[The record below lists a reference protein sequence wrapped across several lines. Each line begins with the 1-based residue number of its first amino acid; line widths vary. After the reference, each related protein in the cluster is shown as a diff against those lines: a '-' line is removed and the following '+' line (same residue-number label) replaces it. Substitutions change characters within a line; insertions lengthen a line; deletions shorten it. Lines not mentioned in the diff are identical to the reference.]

1 MPHNHKQVQ
10 VNWVRLSDKD
20 HRVVRALFY
29 KPQKRMVGKQPQPQV
44 AERHHVEQPQR
55 EMVERQHLPGNEIA
69 ESSEEVRAVKRGP
82 YRWSSWSPSKVRSY
96 FKRNPG
102 GTRDPCQTCLGCG
115 VSRLLPGRWY
125 MSQKSGRPAGSYCKA
140 CKIKRQMEK
149 QRPVDVD

>member
-1 MPHNHKQVQ
+1 M
-10 VNWVRLSDKD
+10 RLSDKD

-29 KPQKRMVGKQPQPQV
+29 KPEKRMVGKQPQPEL
-44 AERHHVEQPQR
+44 AERNHVEQQ
-55 EMVERQHLPGNEIA
+55 QFPGNEMA
-69 ESSEEVRAVKRGP
+69 ESASSEAKPVKRGP

-102 GTRDPCQTCLGCG
+102 GTREPCQACLGCG

-140 CKIKRQMEK
+140 CKIKRQMGK